1 MKTVDQFLAQIQKR
15 KLNVNIKRIKLAYE
29 FAAAAHDGQKRF
41 SGEPYILH
49 PIAVAS
55 KLLDFNPDED
65 MIVAAL
71 LHDVSEDTEKT
82 LDDIEN
88 VFGPGVR
95 SLVRGLE
102 KLAKVRA
109 RVDEPQVENLRK
121 MFVAMA
127 TDLRVILIK
136 LCDRWHNMETL
147 DFVREEKQRRIA
159 KETLDI
165 YVPIASRLG
174 IYVIKSAL
182 EDLCFKHLQP
192 EFYNDIDAQVSKFGK
207 ERSKY
212 INSVGITLKRFLSE
226 QGYNVTIESR
236 VKTHYSI
243 YRKLKR
249 KGKSNLG
256 EIFDIYAVRVIVPN
270 QYKLGKEDNSMLY
283 QILGAIHGKWTP
295 LAVRFKDYIAVPK
308 PNGYRSLHT
317 TVIGIGPKVFNEP
330 VEIQIRSEK
339 MHQEAEFGIASH
351 WLYEDTGTT
360 STEVD
365 PENVNIAKRP
375 KKSML
380 KSQLAWLKALEELQ
394 KEVKNNSEFREIL
407 QTDLFNDRIFV
418 LTPKGDVKDLPIGA
432 TPIDFAYA
440 VHTDVGH
447 YAVMAKVNGSV
458 VPLDYEL
465 KNGQVVEMI
474 TKKNSEPN
482 PFWLSF
488 VKTNSAK
495 NKIKNW
501 FKSKDFDKNLKSGK
515 DILNKYLEKIGKP
528 LLDTDYSIIKNYG
541 SKRLTFKDREE
552 LLAEVGVG
560 AISPSLIVRAVYP
573 LEDLLQSTQQ
583 VEPVIDATTHE
594 ILKSTLGDVMVDG
607 QTGIPFK
614 FATCCKP
621 KRTDQ
626 IIGYVNRGK
635 AITVHKL
642 TCKMVKNNN
651 LDRLIS
657 VNWVTAPTKE
667 FGKYKVNLVL
677 ELEDR
682 IGLLRD
688 ITNVV
693 SDENVNIVD
702 LSLQKPTD
710 GRPIKLRHLIVELDN
725 YDQLEHL
732 LFKLEQIPNVLSAK
746 KIDG

>member
-1 MKTVDQFLAQIQKR
+1 
-15 KLNVNIKRIKLAYE
+15 
-29 FAAAAHDGQKRF
+29 
-41 SGEPYILH
+41 
-49 PIAVAS
+49 
-55 KLLDFNPDED
+55 
-65 MIVAAL
+65 
-71 LHDVSEDTEKT
+71 
-82 LDDIEN
+82 
-88 VFGPGVR
+88 
-95 SLVRGLE
+95 
-102 KLAKVRA
+102 
-109 RVDEPQVENLRK
+109 
-121 MFVAMA
+121 
-127 TDLRVILIK
+127 
-136 LCDRWHNMETL
+136 METL

-182 EDLCFKHLQP
+182 EDLCFKHLHP
-192 EFYNDIDAQVSKFGK
+192 DLYNDIDLQLSKFGK

-212 INSVGITLKRFLSE
+212 INSVGATLKRFLTE
-226 QGYNVTIESR
+226 QGYNAIIESR

-256 EIFDIYAVRVIVPN
+256 EIFDIYAVRVILPTEL
-270 QYKLGKEDNSMLY
+270 KLGKEENSPLY
-283 QILGAIHGKWTP
+283 QVLGAIHGKWTP

-317 TVIGIGPKVFNEP
+317 TVIGIGSKLFNEP

-351 WLYEDTGTT
+351 WLYEDTDTL
-360 STEVD
+360 STDLD
-365 PENVNIAKRP
+365 PNAAKIAQRP

-380 KSQLAWLKALEELQ
+380 KSQLAWLKALEDLQ

-407 QTDLFNDRIFV
+407 QNDLFNDRIFV
-418 LTPKGDVKDLPIGA
+418 LTPKGDVKDLPLGA

-447 YAVMAKVNGSV
+447 YAFMAKVNGSV

-465 KNGQVVEMI
+465 KNGQVVEML

-495 NKIKNW
+495 NRIKSW
-501 FKSKDFDKNLKSGK
+501 FKSKDFEKNLKSGK
-515 DILNKYLEKIGKP
+515 ELLNKYLEKIGKP
-528 LLDTDYSIIKNYG
+528 LLDTDYSIIKKYG
-541 SKRLTFKDREE
+541 AKRLTFKEREDVLSE
-552 LLAEVGVG
+552 IGVG
-560 AISPSLIVRAVYP
+560 AISPSLIIKAIYP

-583 VEPVIDATTHE
+583 VEPALVASNINL
-594 ILKSTLGDVMVDG
+594 LKSTLGEVVVDG

-635 AITVHKL
+635 AITVHRL
-642 TCKMVKNNN
+642 NCKMVKNNN

-657 VNWVTAPTKE
+657 VNWVSEINPQ

-688 ITNVV
+688 ITNIV

-702 LSLQKPTD
+702 LSLQKQTN
-710 GRPIKLRHLIVELDN
+710 GSPIKLRHLIVELDN

-732 LFKLEQIPNVLSAK
+732 LYKLEQIPNVLSAK